1 MYNKLKRGVF
11 SLLNDKN
18 DNSVTKSIDFVT
30 TSVVKLLCQQEASI
44 STAESCTGGM
54 LSEMITSVAGASDIF
69 EMGIT
74 SYSNRMKTKLLGV
87 SEEILKEHG
96 AVSQQTAIAMAEG
109 AIRQSGSQIG
119 VGITGVAGPTGGSE
133 KKPVGTVYV
142 SVVRYHNENRKVL
155 VRNLELYKE
164 TDKSK
169 LTRENVRKLTTL
181 KALEMVLEICEKN

>member
-1 MYNKLKRGVF
+1 M
-11 SLLNDKN
+11 LNDKN

-119 VGITGVAGPTGGSE
+119 VGITGVAGPTGGSK